1 MSAACSPARLL
12 VVDDEPGIAEL
23 LRELLE
29 SAGYAVRTA
38 ASGAEALRLLEAGP
52 FDGVVS
58 DLRMPDVDGAAL
70 WRSLSARWPPLARRV
85 LFVTGDTLSPAAE
98 RFVADTGCASL
109 DKPFSRRELL
119 QRVQALV
126 ATNETRCACCTK
138 PD

>member
-1 MSAACSPARLL
+1 MSGGCTPARLL
-12 VVDDEPGIAEL
+12 VVDDEPGIADL

-29 SAGYAVRTA
+29 SAGYAVHTA
-38 ASGAEALRLLEAGP
+38 GSGAEALRLLERSP
-52 FDGVVS
+52 YDGVVS

-70 WRSLSARWPPLARRV
+70 WRSVAQRWPALAQRV

-126 ATNETRCACCTK
+126 ATNETRCACCAK

>member
-1 MSAACSPARLL
+1 MSGGCAHARLL
-12 VVDDEPGIAEL
+12 VVDDEPGIADL

-29 SAGYAVRTA
+29 SAGYAVHTA
-38 ASGAEALRLLEAGP
+38 ASGAEALSLLERSP
-52 FDGVVS
+52 YDGVVS

-70 WRSLSARWPPLARRV
+70 WRSVAQRWPALSRRV

-126 ATNETRCACCTK
+126 ATNETRCRCDAK